1 MLHLRDLHCFMLVY
15 ESRSFSRAADN
26 LDTVQSMV
34 STRIQRL
41 EHFVGAPLFVR
52 LHRGVVSTEKGEVLY
67 LHAKRVLR
75 DIADLESAL
84 RGDPKRV
91 LRAETTRA
99 LVDIADLGRAM
110 GGDA

>member
-41 EHFVGAPLFVR
+41 ETFVGAPLFVR

-67 LHAKRVLR
+67 QHAKRVLR
-75 DIADLESAL
+75 DVADLEDAL
-84 RGDPKRV
+84 RGRVVRADAKRT
-91 LRAETTRA
+91 LREIT
-99 LVDIADLGRAM
+99 DLGSALS
-110 GGDA
+110 GDA